1 MKANTVII
9 TLVTAIVTACTGKGN
24 VENLRILVGTYT
36 SGDSGPGVYY
46 YSLNP
51 KSRKATLIDTARAGN
66 PSFVIPSE
74 DRRHAY
80 SVGEYDDGRQKVIT
94 YSLTDSNI
102 DPVNEHCA
110 DGSASGAAP
119 CNIIVAGGYA
129 ITSNYTGGTLSAF
142 PVLEDGSLGEIAAQY
157 IPEKEEGIVN
167 HVHCCIPSPDGKYL
181 FATDL
186 GADVIYRFDIGG
198 KPFANAEVALGF
210 DRDLHP
216 GPRHIVFSN
225 DGRFLYV
232 IHELQDLVSVISYD
246 NGNLS
251 LLSSVK
257 AYDGEGHGSADI
269 HLSPDG
275 KFLYTSHRLKKD
287 GISIFRVNAEDG
299 SLQCIGYTNTGV
311 HPRNFAISPD
321 GKTLLCA
328 CRDSDKIELYKRNQE
343 TGLLSGPE
351 GEISLH
357 SPVCISIIKGRS
369 DL

>member
-1 MKANTVII
+1 MKTR
-9 TLVTAIVTACTGKGN
+9 TLISTLLAAAAISSCKCSGELK
-24 VENLRILVGTYT
+24 LLVGTYT
-36 SGDSGPGVYY
+36 TDDSGPGVYY
-46 YSLNP
+46 YSFNP
-51 KSRKATLIDTARAGN
+51 ETCEATLIDTARAGN
-66 PSFVIPSE
+66 PSFVIPAG

-80 SVGEYDDGRQKVIT
+80 SVGEYDDGRQKAIT
-94 YSLTDSNI
+94 YTLTDSKI
-102 DPVNEHCA
+102 DPFNEHSA

-186 GADVIYRFDIGG
+186 GADVIYRFDIGD
-198 KPFANAEVALGF
+198 KPFDNAEVALRF

-216 GPRHIVFSN
+216 GPRHITFSK

-232 IHELQDLVSVISYD
+232 IHELQDLISVISYD

-251 LLSSVK
+251 LLSSIK

-275 KFLYTSHRLKKD
+275 RFLYASHRLRED

-299 SLQCIGYTNTGV
+299 SLESAGYTRTGV
-311 HPRNFAISPD
+311 HPRNFAITPD
-321 GKTLLCA
+321 GNILLCA
-328 CRDSDKIELYKRNQE
+328 CRDSDKIELYKRNPE
-343 TGLLSGPE
+343 TGLLSGPV
-351 GEISLH
+351 GEIRLP
-357 SPVCISIIKGRS
+357 SPVCISIVNVRN